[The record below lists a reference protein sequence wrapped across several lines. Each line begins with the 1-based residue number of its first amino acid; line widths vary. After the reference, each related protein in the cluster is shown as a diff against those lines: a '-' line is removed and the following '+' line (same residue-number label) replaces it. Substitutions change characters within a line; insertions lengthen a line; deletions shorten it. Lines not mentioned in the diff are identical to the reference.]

1 VYASKA
7 QSQTAML
14 PLVIQ
19 ANVTHYMQCMQ
30 LTIDTIPLQHR
41 TSNYAMQL
49 WVHEQLSA
57 AAEWS
62 EVKPSQLTVDLAKLA
77 AVVSQYDAIVVPST
91 VGSDNNRG
99 FVLEV
104 ARLSGV
110 QSRIV
115 DAGATGR
122 VRTSE
127 RFTAATAFTAP
138 SQYVEAQVRAYKPNA
153 IVKVCI
159 LDMYSPCI
167 CASELII
174 CIE

>member
-1 VYASKA
+1 MHVLKVDVAFALYTIQE
-7 QSQTAML
+7 QSATALL
-14 PLVIQ
+14 PLVKQ
-19 ANVTHYMQCMQ
+19 ANVTYYMQCMQ
-30 LTIDTIPLQHR
+30 LTIGTIPQLHR

-62 EVKPSQLTVDLAKLA
+62 EVKPSQLSVDLAKLA

-91 VGSDNNRG
+91 VGADNNRG

-122 VRTSE
+122 VRVSE

-138 SQYVEAQVRAYKPNA
+138 SQYVEAQVRAYKPDA
-153 IVKVCI
+153 IVKVSWYTC
-159 LDMYSPCI
+159 LC
-167 CASELII
+167 
-174 CIE
+174 